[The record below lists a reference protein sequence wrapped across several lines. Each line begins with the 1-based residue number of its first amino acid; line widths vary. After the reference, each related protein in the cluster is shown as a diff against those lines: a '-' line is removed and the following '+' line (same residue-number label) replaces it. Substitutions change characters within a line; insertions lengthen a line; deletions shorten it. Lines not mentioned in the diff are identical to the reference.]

1 MWCAKCHADVAAEVT
16 PDNARARCATCHAEL
31 GIAAAVRAADKTRE
45 ARALLERWST
55 SRVLDPFGPVTA
67 ARPAIVE
74 PLPAEP
80 ARPSGTM
87 LSVFAPASG
96 PASALPPTPAPVPV
110 PAAPGAESSA
120 DPEQDRDVR
129 ERPAPAPRK
138 FRLDTAHSLPEM
150 HAPRRPIESHR
161 REAAIVSR
169 SNDEPD
175 EPSAADD
182 FHDPRARRRS
192 GRRAA
197 ASERIDVQTA
207 ILDDGPRRTNWF
219 QLAGHLLAYAG
230 ALVLTIGMALVLVG
244 CFGGPHKVH
253 FTPTG
258 WLIATFGQLLL
269 VSGVITLL
277 SSGMERSSREISQ
290 RLEELGER
298 LLRFEQAEDQFPSG
312 PRLTRRRTRAG
323 QRAELHSQSGF

>member
-67 ARPAIVE
+67 ARPALVE
-74 PLPAEP
+74 SLPAEP
-80 ARPSGTM
+80 AKPAGPS
-87 LSVFAPASG
+87 LSVFAPA
-96 PASALPPTPAPVPV
+96 PAPTPAL
-110 PAAPGAESSA
+110 PAAPTAAPAAPEADSSD
-120 DPEQDRDVR
+120 DPDPACDVH

-138 FRLDTAHSLPEM
+138 FRLDAGHSLPEM
-150 HAPRRPIESHR
+150 HAPRRPIESRR
-161 REAAIVSR
+161 REAAMVA
-169 SNDEPD
+169 DESD
-175 EPSAADD
+175 SPSATDQ
-182 FHDPRARRRS
+182 FNETPARRRS
-192 GRRAA
+192 HRDTA

-207 ILDDGPRRTNWF
+207 ILDQGPRRTNWF

-277 SSGMERSSREISQ
+277 SSGMERSSREVAQ
-290 RLEELGER
+290 KLEQLGER
-298 LLRFEQAEDQFPSG
+298 LLRFEQAEDRFPSA
-312 PRLTRRRTRAG
+312 PRLARRPTRAG
-323 QRAELHSQSGF
+323 QRVELHSRSEF